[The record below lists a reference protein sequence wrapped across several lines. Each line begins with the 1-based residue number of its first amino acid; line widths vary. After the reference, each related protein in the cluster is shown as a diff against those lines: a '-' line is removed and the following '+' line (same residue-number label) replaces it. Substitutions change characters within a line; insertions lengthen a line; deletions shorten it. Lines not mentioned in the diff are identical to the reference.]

1 MQGVKPDIDY
11 RIEQFPLLDER
22 QTFFY
27 LRRTEEAVIEAAG
40 RIGRAGENRARLLD
54 VGCGLGTQAA
64 KLWLRGWEAHG
75 IDASESMLR
84 LGQWRSPVVHKS
96 VRMVRGIAE
105 SLPFRDNSFDLVIC
119 QGAMD
124 HFADPHQF
132 VREAARILKPDGRL
146 IIALANY
153 DSLSCR
159 IGQTFHAF
167 MALIGMDSPAHYRYW
182 RIPEDHTFKGT
193 YKLLK
198 GLARGRLRLADMH
211 GASLFLFLPPWRLLL
226 ELLSFPAA
234 LATFRVMDRLAHR
247 FPIAADVVVG
257 IWQKDVSPS
266 ATWPQRGAPADGKRR
281 SIAVPSYLAR
291 R

>member
-1 MQGVKPDIDY
+1 MQGVKPDINY

-40 RIGRAGENRARLLD
+40 RIGPAGENRARLLD

-96 VRMVRGIAE
+96 VRMVRGVAE
-105 SLPFRDNSFDLVIC
+105 SLPFQDSSFDLVMC

-124 HFADPHQF
+124 HFADPRQF
-132 VREAARILKPDGRL
+132 VREAARLLKPGGRL

-153 DSLSCR
+153 ESLSCR
-159 IGQTFHAF
+159 IGHALHSL
-167 MALIGMDSPAHYRYW
+167 MGLIGVVTPARYRFW
-182 RIPEDHTFKGT
+182 GIPEDHTFKGS
-193 YKLLK
+193 YRLMK
-198 GLARGRLRLADMH
+198 GLTRGRLRLVKMY
-211 GASLFLFLPPWRLLL
+211 GASLFLFLPPWRGLL

-234 LATFRVMDRLAHR
+234 FATFRVMDRLAHR
-247 FPIAADVVVG
+247 FPIAADVVIGV
-257 IWQKDVSPS
+257 WQKDSTPS
-266 ATWPQRGAPADGKRR
+266 AISPQRGAPADGKRR
-281 SIAVPSYLAR
+281 STAVPSYLAR